1 MSTSETSNS
10 AAHIVRTSGS
20 RTAVSFAPSNSAFR
34 SSSSTVVL
42 SPSSTAGSTTGSTHS
57 SASTN
62 SSVSTSALF
71 SPLSVLTHEHTEKMV
86 SLTPC
91 ESISDADRTAMM
103 RSTNNLDVNYIRIKE
118 MNRILVSHQ
127 SLMDLFADITVKLDP
142 AFTKQVVYSATIKE
156 VVTFAMVGDYKVE
169 FVHSQSPTIR

>member
-1 MSTSETSNS
+1 
-10 AAHIVRTSGS
+10 
-20 RTAVSFAPSNSAFR
+20 
-34 SSSSTVVL
+34 
-42 SPSSTAGSTTGSTHS
+42 
-57 SASTN
+57 
-62 SSVSTSALF
+62 
-71 SPLSVLTHEHTEKMV
+71 
-86 SLTPC
+86 
-91 ESISDADRTAMM
+91 
-103 RSTNNLDVNYIRIKE
+103 